1 MRKILLI
8 GTGGTIACGHSEDG
22 LKPLLTPEQLLSYVQ
37 DSKEFC
43 ETDTIQLMNLDST
56 NIEPKLW
63 HPALKHIMTSMMVLS
78 FVMERTRWHLR
89 RQHFLI

>member
-22 LKPLLTPEQLLSYVQ
+22 LKPLLTSEQLLSYVQ

-56 NIEPKLW
+56 NIEPKHWL
-63 HPALKHIMTSMMVLS
+63 SMAACIEIGRAHV
-78 FVMERTRWHLR
+78 
-89 RQHFLI
+89 

>member
-37 DSKEFC
+37 DSR
-43 ETDTIQLMNLDST
+43 NLV
-56 NIEPKLW
+56 K
-63 HPALKHIMTSMMVLS
+63 
-78 FVMERTRWHLR
+78 RTL
-89 RQHFLI
+89 FS